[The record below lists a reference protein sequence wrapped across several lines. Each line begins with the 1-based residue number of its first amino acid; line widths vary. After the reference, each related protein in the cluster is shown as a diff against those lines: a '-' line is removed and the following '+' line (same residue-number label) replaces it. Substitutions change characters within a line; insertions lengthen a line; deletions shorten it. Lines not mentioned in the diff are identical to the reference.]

1 MKTYKNAVSP
11 TLFKRLQHEIL
22 ADSVPWYFSDFT
34 AYENIDNNT
43 MDYSWLHIVS
53 QEGSVG
59 SQISQLVESCLISAL
74 DAVHEPIE
82 IFTRIRIGLITATH
96 EPIQHEPHT
105 DWQEIHK
112 TGILYLN
119 NSDGDTIIYNEKY
132 DLTSGVN
139 SKDYKDKI
147 DLTVN
152 TTSTPEENKLIIFDG
167 LTYHASTTPTTTP
180 RRVAINFNYR

>member
-11 TLFKRLQHEIL
+11 TLFKRLQHEVL
-22 ADSVPWYFSDFT
+22 AGSTPWYFSDFT
-34 AYENIDNNT
+34 AYENNSPET
-43 MDYSWLHIVS
+43 MDFSWFHIVS
-53 QEGSVG
+53 QEGTIG
-59 SQISQLVESCLISAL
+59 SQISQLVESCLIGAL
-74 DAVHEPIE
+74 DAVNEPIE
-82 IFTRIRIGLITATH
+82 LFTRIRIGLITATST
-96 EPIQHEPHT
+96 PIKHEPHT
-105 DWQEIHK
+105 DWQEEHK

-119 NSDGDTIIYNEKY
+119 DSDGDTIIYNEKY
-132 DLTSGVN
+132 DLTSSAN

-167 LTYHASTTPTTTP
+167 LTYHASTTPTTAP